1 MSRSSLQITACSYVS
16 HITIYALLTLV
27 TGVAALCFG
36 SEHISFANV
45 WNDLAGGKTDSVDS
59 VILLQQRLPRVLIG
73 LIAGGS
79 LAVVGAVFQTVLHN
93 PLASPYT
100 LGLAGASSVGAVLAI
115 SVRVLAHMNYAGFGM
130 VQLLAIVGGLASAMF
145 IYFLARRSGGMSV
158 NTLLLAGVALGI
170 ICSAM
175 VMLIRYITSPHLL
188 VSMDRWIM
196 GSLDISGMKAIL
208 PLFPLILPGIAVLL
222 SMSVSLNHIV
232 FGEELAIGHGV
243 SVVAVQ
249 KWSFLAGALTTAAV
263 ISLTG
268 PIAFVG
274 LIIPHIV
281 RNISGRDHRI
291 VLPGCLFAGSAFL
304 AICDSFART
313 IFAPAQM
320 PVGIIT
326 AAVGGIFFIA
336 LLCRRK

>member
-1 MSRSSLQITACSYVS
+1 MANSSLQISTGKYFG
-16 HITIYALLTLV
+16 HIAIYAVIAAV
-27 TGVAALCFG
+27 TAIAALCFG

-45 WNDLAGGKTDSVDS
+45 WADVSAGRMDSVDT

-79 LAVVGAVFQTVLHN
+79 LAIVGAVFQTVLHN

-115 SVRVLAHMNYAGFGM
+115 SVGVLSHLNYAGFGM
-130 VQLLAIVGGLASAMF
+130 IQLLSMAGALASAMF
-145 IYFLARRSGGMSV
+145 IYTLARNSGGMSV

-196 GSLDISGMKAIL
+196 GSLDISGMNAIL
-208 PLFPLILPGIAVLL
+208 PMFPLILPGVAILL

-243 SVVAVQ
+243 SVVSVQ
-249 KWSFLAGALTTAAV
+249 KWTFLAGALTTAAV

-281 RNISGRDHRI
+281 RNISGKDHRV
-291 VLPGCLFAGSAFL
+291 VLPGCLFAGAAFL
-304 AICDSFART
+304 AICDCFART
-313 IFAPAQM
+313 LFAPAQM

-326 AAVGGIFFIA
+326 AAVGGVFFIA
-336 LLCRRK
+336 LLCRRR